1 MRSAHNAK
9 FYYENYLQSTSN
21 QPPSIPYDYFHA
33 EVANRLVDRLD
44 DILTPDDR
52 GFPLALEIGSNGGD
66 FVYHAICAGYEDD
79 LELDS
84 ESIENDETSNNQG
97 GRGGVRKLVQM
108 DPCANMLHRDDII
121 HQTTPGTK
129 TTCETYKLV
138 ADYESYPW
146 SFPDG
151 TFDLVVSS
159 MAFHWVNDLPKLLLE
174 IKVSQ
179 FNNWSPITLNQI
191 SNNVLTP

>member
-1 MRSAHNAK
+1 M
-9 FYYENYLQSTSN
+9 
-21 QPPSIPYDYFHA
+21 
-33 EVANRLVDRLD
+33 
-44 DILTPDDR
+44 
-52 GFPLALEIGSNGGD
+52 
-66 FVYHAICAGYEDD
+66 
-79 LELDS
+79 
-84 ESIENDETSNNQG
+84 
-97 GRGGVRKLVQM
+97 
-108 DPCANMLHRDDII
+108 
-121 HQTTPGTK
+121 PGTK

-179 FNNWSPITLNQI
+179 FNWSPITLNQI